1 MNQAI
6 RKLSGLLVLP
16 VLLAALLLLPVR
28 ANAAEAYECYAELPV
43 SVELNGESDEQFHVT
58 IDCGEGQPL
67 PDEAADGLMIAG
79 DASGVFHNF
88 HFTEPGDYV
97 YTVRQES
104 ADTEHMT
111 YDGTVYIVTIR
122 VTNAEGGGLQHEIW
136 ATTDDAPDTKV
147 EELRFLNTYAPPVP
161 TPETTP
167 SAEPTPVPD
176 PGHPD
181 IADAIKDGTWGATP
195 TPTAAPWFVP
205 QTSDTFPLV
214 GVLAV
219 LIVAAVAIVALIVGK
234 KRKGKQDNQ

>member
-1 MNQAI
+1 M
-6 RKLSGLLVLP
+6 RRVL
-16 VLLAALLLLPVR
+16 R
-28 ANAAEAYECYAELPV
+28 HNKRYHCYAELPV
-43 SVELNGESDEQFHVT
+43 SVELNGESDEQFHET

-111 YDGTVYIVTIR
+111 YDGTVYTVTIR

-176 PGHPD
+176 PGHPTLRTRSRT
-181 IADAIKDGTWGATP
+181 APGAQPRRRPPRRGSCRRPATRSRWWGCSP
-195 TPTAAPWFVP
+195 C
-205 QTSDTFPLV
+205 
-214 GVLAV
+214 
-219 LIVAAVAIVALIVGK
+219 
-234 KRKGKQDNQ
+234 